1 MIQKAMSPQ
10 STCRL
15 QLQPDRTS
23 IEALRKLFD
32 AYTAFLSWL
41 DAEVPAGHTSDLVA
55 LHRNFY
61 DAARAR
67 SGLPSQ
73 IVTLG
78 FRDWAARRKGET
90 VTGVPLDARLYS
102 IKSVS
107 TLSVAGLNGR
117 ILVPF
122 RVAGYDAVLPVGA
135 QARLVDANGTFELWA
150 ATALSE
156 DAPPLQQHPI
166 STRKETLMTTDTIVS
181 RLGRLISGMAH
192 AAVDS
197 VEGVQPTAVLEQA
210 IREIDTAADDV
221 RVELGKATAE
231 RHRLQARRD
240 ELAEELRSLDTQVK
254 IAVAESRDDLATVGI
269 DRQLDIEAQTRV
281 LDTLIADVDGRIA
294 KAADTLDAVK
304 ASRREAEQRL
314 YDFKNSSKTTTD
326 AHGTPTL
333 DALSKAAARV
343 ERAESAATRLTGVP
357 GSGPKKDVQAIESLK
372 ALAREHAVKERLAR
386 IKADS

>member
-1 MIQKAMSPQ
+1 
-10 STCRL
+10 
-15 QLQPDRTS
+15 
-23 IEALRKLFD
+23 
-32 AYTAFLSWL
+32 
-41 DAEVPAGHTSDLVA
+41 
-55 LHRNFY
+55 
-61 DAARAR
+61 
-67 SGLPSQ
+67 
-73 IVTLG
+73 
-78 FRDWAARRKGET
+78 
-90 VTGVPLDARLYS
+90 
-102 IKSVS
+102 
-107 TLSVAGLNGR
+107 
-117 ILVPF
+117 
-122 RVAGYDAVLPVGA
+122 
-135 QARLVDANGTFELWA
+135 
-150 ATALSE
+150 
-156 DAPPLQQHPI
+156 
-166 STRKETLMTTDTIVS
+166 MTTDTIVS

-192 AAVDS
+192 ATVDS

-269 DRQLDIEAQTRV
+269 DRQLDIEVQTRV